1 MDLLYA
7 PPIREEY
14 IPLTQSRVQ
23 LPLRKLPHLP
33 QIKVTEGQRARDE
46 MQCLKRIENAYADPL
61 VQP

>member
-14 IPLTQSRVQ
+14 LPLTQSRVQ
-23 LPLRKLPHLP
+23 LPLGKLPHLP
-33 QIKVTEGQRARDE
+33 QIEVSEGQRPRDE
-46 MQCLKRIENAYADPL
+46 MQCLKRIEKVYIDPV